1 MKLEEEVV
9 KKLKECNCLLTTAE
23 SCTGGMVAS
32 SIVNVSGASEIF
44 HEGYITY
51 CDEAKHKI
59 LGVSNDT
66 LQRYK
71 AVSSNTACEMA
82 DGALKAANADIA
94 VSVTGVA
101 GPSMEDDKPVGLVY
115 IGIAHNCRS
124 YAKEFNFTGDREAV
138 RKKAC
143 EKALDMILEELS
155 QV

>member
-101 GPSMEDDKPVGLVY
+101 GPSMEDDIIIEYK
-115 IGIAHNCRS
+115 IG
-124 YAKEFNFTGDREAV
+124 Y
-138 RKKAC
+138 
-143 EKALDMILEELS
+143 
-155 QV
+155 

>member
-124 YAKEFNFTGDREAV
+124 YSKEFNFTGDRETV

-155 QV
+155 QI

>member
-71 AVSSNTACEMA
+71 AVSSNTASTLQRCKT
-82 DGALKAANADIA
+82 LIIIQAN
-94 VSVTGVA
+94 
-101 GPSMEDDKPVGLVY
+101 Y
-115 IGIAHNCRS
+115 IMS
-124 YAKEFNFTGDREAV
+124 T
-138 RKKAC
+138 
-143 EKALDMILEELS
+143 
-155 QV
+155 